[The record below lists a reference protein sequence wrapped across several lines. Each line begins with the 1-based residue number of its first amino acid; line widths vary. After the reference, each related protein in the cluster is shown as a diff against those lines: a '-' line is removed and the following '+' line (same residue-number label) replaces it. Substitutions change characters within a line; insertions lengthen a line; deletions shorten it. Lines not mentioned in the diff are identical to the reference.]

1 MKKIAITAALLAMAL
16 GMTACSSGSDQSE
29 TTQEATEA
37 AVQETTQAQTEETE
51 ETAEE
56 DEDYFYGFVTEVTD
70 NQVTVQDEE
79 GKTAVFDY
87 SEADFSDDY
96 PLTVGDEVEITF
108 LGTMSEDV
116 TKAVFVDLITSAA
129 EEAQEEEAANE
140 DPVITGIIEKIDGT
154 TLSLKSDKDGNVYN
168 FDTSIAQQVTL
179 GGLQAGTEAE
189 VTYYGDLEDED
200 YLPMATRIV
209 TEDAY
214 DSEDAQEYTLT
225 GTVVEAGTDYVVL
238 ETADQDK
245 SLFTFVGE
253 AGMFD
258 GVAPG
263 DTATVIYEGT
273 LTGKTVQAL
282 GLK

>member
-1 MKKIAITAALLAMAL
+1 MKKVAITAALLAMAL
-16 GMTACSSGSDQSE
+16 GMTACSSGSAQND

-51 ETAEE
+51 EEE
-56 DEDYFYGFVTEVTD
+56 EDYFYGFVTEVTD
-70 NQVTVQDEE
+70 TEVTIQDDE
-79 GKTAVFDY
+79 GETAVFDY

-96 PLTVGDEVEITF
+96 PLSVGDEVEITF
-108 LGTMSEDV
+108 LGTRSEEV

-129 EEAQEEEAANE
+129 EEAQEAEAANE
-140 DPVITGIIEKIDGT
+140 DPVLTGTIEKVEGT
-154 TLSLKSDKDGNVYN
+154 VLSLKSDEDDNVYK
-168 FDTSIAQQVTL
+168 FDTSIAQQVSL
-179 GGLQAGTEAE
+179 GGIQAGTEAE
-189 VTYYGDLEDED
+189 ITYYGDLEDED
-200 YLPMATRIV
+200 YLPVATRIV

-238 ETADQDK
+238 ETADQDQ

-258 GVAPG
+258 GVTAG

-273 LTGKTVQAL
+273 LTGKTVQAV